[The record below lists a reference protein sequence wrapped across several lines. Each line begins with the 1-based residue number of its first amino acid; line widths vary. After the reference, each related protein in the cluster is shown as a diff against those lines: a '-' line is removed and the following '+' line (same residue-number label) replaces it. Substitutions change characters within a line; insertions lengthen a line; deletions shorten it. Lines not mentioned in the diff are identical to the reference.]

1 MIAIL
6 SSACILMANLGAI
19 IDAILHPEIEYF
31 DSEHIIVGI
40 STAIVLGVM
49 LTILFIYIER
59 IQKGYIEI
67 KRAEDAL
74 RENEERYRLLT
85 NNVPDI
91 IYSIDGEGNVVTV
104 NNLALVHYGY
114 SEQDLKGKP
123 FLNFLHPEDQE
134 IVMKSLINAVAEQR
148 EFTHKLQFRILTK
161 KKDSYWFELNS
172 RIRFD
177 SQKRYA
183 GEDGVLRDI
192 TDRKNA
198 VAQLENEHLRLQG
211 IIEGTNVGTWEWNI
225 QTGETIYNDRWGEII
240 GYRLEE
246 LSPSSITTWQN
257 LIHPDDLKRSAELL
271 GRHLAGELPYYI
283 CECRIKHK
291 HGHWVWVLDRGS
303 IITRSAEG
311 VPLKMF
317 GTHTD
322 ISDRKKI
329 ETERESMI
337 NELQSALAEVRTL
350 KGIVPICAGCK
361 KIRDDKGFWEQ
372 VETNVQKHTEAKFS
386 HGFCPEC
393 VEKYYPGQAE
403 RIRDRKKE

>member
-1 MIAIL
+1 MGKQSSTNGNNSEAAVLIRNMIEW
-6 SSACILMANLGAI
+6 LMEKRVVNG
-19 IDAILHPEIEYF
+19 DAHFSESEMLKLIRELEVFQIEM
-31 DSEHIIVGI
+31 EMLNEQPAQ
-40 STAIVLGVM
+40 TAIQPKIENKQNAQGIVLDEARHKF
-49 LTILFIYIER
+49 LE
-59 IQKGYIEI
+59 E
-67 KRAEDAL
+67 EL
-74 RENEERYRLLT
+74 R
-85 NNVPDI
+85 
-91 IYSIDGEGNVVTV
+91 
-104 NNLALVHYGY
+104 
-114 SEQDLKGKP
+114 
-123 FLNFLHPEDQE
+123 
-134 IVMKSLINAVAEQR
+134 
-148 EFTHKLQFRILTK
+148 
-161 KKDSYWFELNS
+161 DSYV
-172 RIRFD
+172 RM
-177 SQKRYA
+177 
-183 GEDGVLRDI
+183 
-192 TDRKNA
+192 
-198 VAQLENEHLRLQG
+198 EN
-211 IIEGTNVGTWEWNI
+211 IIKAANIGTWAWNI
-225 QTGETIYNDRWGEII
+225 RTGETIYNDRWGEII
-240 GYRLEE
+240 GYQLGE

-372 VETNVQKHTEAKFS
+372 VETYVQKHTEAKFS